1 MTLALNLSMI
11 DVLLNP
17 WTDETQLPY
26 IPYNGIHASTPKV
39 RAILCYDLPYACETC
54 QRLGRHC
61 SRMHWATPCAACL
74 VSGECCCTFTLR
86 IPFMTAVCAF
96 YGVALHGP
104 PLRIPEADATV
115 REALAFFE
123 ESVGKSERYQSQ
135 GLLDVLYGVPY
146 PSPEIL
152 ASRLNLAY
160 RLPSVVSLNN

>member
-11 DVLLNP
+11 DTKHNCLIFPIMAFTPLLLRP
-17 WTDETQLPY
+17 PLL
-26 IPYNGIHASTPKV
+26 A
-39 RAILCYDLPYACETC
+39 YA
-54 QRLGRHC
+54 L
-61 SRMHWATPCAACL
+61 HWATPCAACL
-74 VSGECCCTFTLR
+74 VLGECCCTFTLH

-104 PLRIPEADATV
+104 PLRIPEANATV

-146 PSPEIL
+146 PNPEIL

-160 RLPSVVSLNN
+160 RLPSVANLNN

>member
-1 MTLALNLSMI
+1 MAAPIQLGTAYETLHGP
-11 DVLLNP
+11 NP
-17 WTDETQLPY
+17 GHYHFTA
-26 IPYNGIHASTPKV
+26 G
-39 RAILCYDLPYACETC
+39 
-54 QRLGRHC
+54 
-61 SRMHWATPCAACL
+61 L

-96 YGVALHGP
+96 YGIALHGP

-146 PSPEIL
+146 PNPEIFTAFRPSVARPFARRGPPWESL
-152 ASRLNLAY
+152 AIYRHP
-160 RLPSVVSLNN
+160 RLPKVAMTK